1 MEIIVGGIRGTYTIK
16 GEGSALLCPP
26 HPLMGGSRFDI
37 RLERICEGLHQIGYS
52 TLRFDYKQPFRNG
65 LGEVEDARIMLRYLK
80 ERHNFVAVIGY
91 SFGSVVAS
99 NIADEADAVVL
110 ISPLKKINK
119 IELRDS
125 KKPKLIIYGTYDE
138 IVSVKESREITEKLS
153 PPKEVVELE
162 TDHFYTGTLDILT
175 EKIVEFLKKC

>member
-1 MEIIVGGIRGTYTIK
+1 M
-16 GEGSALLCPP
+16 
-26 HPLMGGSRFDI
+26 
-37 RLERICEGLHQIGYS
+37 
-52 TLRFDYKQPFRNG
+52 
-65 LGEVEDARIMLRYLK
+65 EDARIMLRYLK